1 MQVPQR
7 SPTTTTACTA
17 AASGEEKCC
26 PLIGMWTHYAMHNSK
41 QLPTG
46 IGSPPPLP
54 FSSPVISSGSS
65 SSAHHHVAGISRGI
79 TLLTSPAPNTP
90 NHLLTSNSGSSSRNG
105 HHRVGGVG
113 VEHVA
118 GALSPLCSINESNHE
133 IVRPKPR
140 RYVSVSEPVSVVVE
154 HY

>member
-1 MQVPQR
+1 
-7 SPTTTTACTA
+7 
-17 AASGEEKCC
+17 
-26 PLIGMWTHYAMHNSK
+26 MHNSK

-54 FSSPVISSGSS
+54 FSSPVISSGMVAA
-65 SSAHHHVAGISRGI
+65 AHHHVAGISRGI

-90 NHLLTSNSGSSSRNG
+90 NHLLTSTSGSSSRNG

-140 RYVSVSEPVSVVVE
+140 RYVSVSESVSVWLWNIIKMEITELFNGFWGQAHVHHSHRWMVIVE
-154 HY
+154 IRII